1 MNKALIALIIIAVIS
16 IYLISDYIIVKH
28 NNMIIE
34 QKEQQKKDLVM
45 KLALSIMK
53 QKIHDG
59 TIFNK
64 D

>member
-1 MNKALIALIIIAVIS
+1 
-16 IYLISDYIIVKH
+16 
-28 NNMIIE
+28 MIKE
-34 QKEQQKKDLVM
+34 QQEQQKKALVM